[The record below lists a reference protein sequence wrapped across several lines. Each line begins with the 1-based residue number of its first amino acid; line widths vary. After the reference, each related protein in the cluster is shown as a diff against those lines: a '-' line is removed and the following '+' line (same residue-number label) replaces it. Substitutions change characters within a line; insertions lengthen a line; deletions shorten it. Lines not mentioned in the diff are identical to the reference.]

1 MYALLKKEV
10 NTKNISIYFNQNYN
24 FYKIYY
30 NLEYIKLLGISINI
44 IYNHISYKEDLCF
57 IYINNTNI
65 LKTLYNIE
73 KFFQKNILCFNL
85 IRYLNKEKYII
96 CRFNKNINKNINI
109 KDNNI
114 DIIIN
119 NIKYINGCY
128 VPIIN
133 II

>member
-24 FYKIYY
+24 FYKIFY

>member
-24 FYKIYY
+24 FYKIFY

-85 IRYLNKEKYII
+85 IRYLNKE
-96 CRFNKNINKNINI
+96 NI
-109 KDNNI
+109 
-114 DIIIN
+114 
-119 NIKYINGCY
+119 
-128 VPIIN
+128 
-133 II
+133 

>member
-1 MYALLKKEV
+1 MYALLKKDV

-24 FYKIYY
+24 FYKIFY

-44 IYNHISYKEDLCF
+44 TYNHILYKEDLCF
-57 IYINNTNI
+57 IYINDINV

-96 CRFNKNINKNINI
+96 CRFNKNINDNNI

-114 DIIIN
+114 DIIISS
-119 NIKYINGCY
+119 IKYINGCY
-128 VPIIN
+128 VPLIN